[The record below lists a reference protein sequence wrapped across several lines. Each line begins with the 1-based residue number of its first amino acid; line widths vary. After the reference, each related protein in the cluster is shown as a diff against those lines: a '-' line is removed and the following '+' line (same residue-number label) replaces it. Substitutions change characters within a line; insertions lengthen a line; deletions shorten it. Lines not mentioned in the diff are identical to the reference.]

1 MNSGQR
7 ETGAWREAASGQG
20 PQSGDVPRP
29 PQQTKVEPLR
39 GGVAAAQH
47 FLREAGHEELT
58 VGVRPKGLLLPWET
72 ECLAP
77 VSLIRDPH
85 RGSWRL
91 DNRRVEQ
98 SRVGKRNVQTLVD
111 RGDRHD

>member
-7 ETGAWREAASGQG
+7 EQGAWRGAASGQG

-39 GGVAAAQH
+39 DGVAAAQH
-47 FLREAGHEELT
+47 FVREAGHEELT

-72 ECLAP
+72 DVRGSCLA
-77 VSLIRDPH
+77 DP
-85 RGSWRL
+85 RPSPRFVALG
-91 DNRRVEQ
+91 
-98 SRVGKRNVQTLVD
+98 
-111 RGDRHD
+111 